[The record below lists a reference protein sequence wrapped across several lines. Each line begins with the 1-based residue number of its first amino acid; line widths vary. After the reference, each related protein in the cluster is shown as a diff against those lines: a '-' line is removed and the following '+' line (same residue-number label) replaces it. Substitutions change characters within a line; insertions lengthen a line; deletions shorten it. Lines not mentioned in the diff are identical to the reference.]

1 MINLPAAALDSLSGL
16 AFGDAFGDRWF
27 GILRREG
34 PQALA
39 SRIPPPEPL
48 WRWSDD
54 TAQAV
59 VLVRELAEGGGA
71 VDQDRLALR
80 LADAYAAD
88 THRGYGA
95 SMHDVLRRIGAGE
108 PWREVVAGQFG
119 GQGSW
124 GNGAAM
130 RVAPLGAWL
139 AADFDADFDAGLDAV
154 AEQAAAQSAVSHHH
168 PEAVTGAVAVAVAAA
183 LAARSR
189 GGAAPARP
197 DFLTAVAER
206 LPEGDVR
213 SGVRIAARMPP
224 RTSVRHAAEVLGS
237 GYRMSGPDTV
247 PYALWCAAGH
257 LDDLHEGLWS
267 TVAGRGDIDTTC
279 AIAGGV
285 IAARTG
291 VTGLPPTWHAAREPL
306 PPDVPDLWDVPEQE
320 PAAEPAGLPGTRA
333 SSPGRRR

>member
-1 MINLPAAALDSLSGL
+1 MIKLPAAALDSLDGL
-16 AFGDAFGDRWF
+16 AFGDAFGDLWF

-34 PQALA
+34 PAALEA
-39 SRIPPPEPL
+39 RTPPPEPV
-48 WRWSDD
+48 WQWTDD
-54 TAQAV
+54 TAQAL
-59 VLVRELAEGGGA
+59 VLVRELAESGGI

-80 LADAYAAD
+80 FAAAYAED

-108 PWREVVAGQFG
+108 PWQAVVGEQFG

-130 RVAPLGAWL
+130 RAAPLGAWH
-139 AADFDADFDAGLDAV
+139 AADLDAV
-154 AEQAAAQSAVSHHH
+154 AEQSARQSEVSHHH
-168 PEAVTGAVAVAVAAA
+168 PEAVAGAVAVALGAA
-183 LAARSR
+183 LATRSR
-189 GGAAPARP
+189 GGSAPARA
-197 DFLTAVAER
+197 DFLRAVAER
-206 LPEGDVR
+206 LPDSDVR
-213 SGVRIAARMPP
+213 SGVRIAARMPE

-257 LDDLHEGLWS
+257 LDDLHEGLWC
-267 TVAGRGDIDTTC
+267 TVGGRGDIDTNC

-291 VTGLPPTWHAAREPL
+291 VSALPAAWHAAREPL
-306 PPDVPDLWDVPEQE
+306 PPVLPE
-320 PAAEPAGLPGTRA
+320 
-333 SSPGRRR
+333 

>member
-1 MINLPAAALDSLSGL
+1 MARNPRARKARA
-16 AFGDAFGDRWF
+16 
-27 GILRREG
+27 
-34 PQALA
+34 
-39 SRIPPPEPL
+39 
-48 WRWSDD
+48 SDD

-71 VDQDRLALR
+71 VEQDRLALS

-108 PWREVVAGQFG
+108 SWREVVAGQFC

-139 AADFDADFDAGLDAV
+139 AADLDAV

-168 PEAVTGAVAVAVAAA
+168 PEAATAAVAVAVAAA
-183 LAARSR
+183 PATRSR
-189 GGAAPARP
+189 GGPAPARP
-197 DFLTAVAER
+197 EFLGAVAER
-206 LPEGDVR
+206 LPDGDVR
-213 SGVRIAARMPP
+213 SGVRIAARMSPHA
-224 RTSVRHAAEVLGS
+224 SVRHAAKVLGS

-279 AIAGGV
+279 AVAGGV

-291 VTGLPPTWHAAREPL
+291 VTPLPHAWHAAREPL
-306 PPDVPDLWDVPEQE
+306 PADVLE
-320 PAAEPAGLPGTRA
+320 
-333 SSPGRRR
+333 

>member
-1 MINLPAAALDSLSGL
+1 MINVPAAALDSLSGL

-34 PQALA
+34 PAALEA
-39 SRIPPPEPL
+39 RIVPPEPL
-48 WRWSDD
+48 WQWTDD

-59 VLVRELAEGGGA
+59 DLVRELAAGGGTI
-71 VDQDRLALR
+71 DQDRFARR
-80 LADAYAAD
+80 LAEAYADD

-108 PWREVVAGQFG
+108 PWREVVAGQFD

-130 RVAPLGAWL
+130 RVAPLGAWH
-139 AADFDADFDAGLDAV
+139 AADLDAV
-154 AEQAAAQSAVSHHH
+154 TERAAEQSVVSHHH
-168 PEAVTGAVAVAVAAA
+168 PEAVAGAVAVAVAAA
-183 LAARSR
+183 LATRSR
-189 GGAAPARP
+189 GGPAPARP
-197 DFLTAVAER
+197 DFLGEVAAR
-206 LPEGDVR
+206 LPDSDVR
-213 SGVRIAARMPP
+213 SGVRVAARMPAH
-224 RTSVRHAAEVLGS
+224 TSVRHAAEVLGS

-291 VTGLPPTWHAAREPL
+291 TASLPHSWHTAREPL
-306 PPDVPDLWDVPEQE
+306 PPL
-320 PAAEPAGLPGTRA
+320 G
-333 SSPGRRR
+333 

>member
-1 MINLPAAALDSLSGL
+1 MIKPPAAALDSLSGL

-34 PQALA
+34 PAALEA
-39 SRIPPPEPL
+39 RILPPEPL
-48 WRWSDD
+48 WQWSDD
-54 TAQAV
+54 TAQAL
-59 VLVRELAEGGGA
+59 VLVRELAEGGGS

-80 LADAYAAD
+80 LAEVYADD

-108 PWREVVAGQFG
+108 AWQQVVAGQFG

-124 GNGAAM
+124 GNGSAM

-139 AADFDADFDAGLDAV
+139 AEDLDAV
-154 AEQAAAQSAVSHHH
+154 AGQAARQSEVSHHH
-168 PEAVTGAVAVAVAAA
+168 PEAVAGAVAVAVAAA
-183 LAARSR
+183 LATRSR

-197 DFLTAVAER
+197 DFLRAVAER
-206 LPEGDVR
+206 VPAGDVR
-213 SGVRIAARMPP
+213 SGVRTAARMPEH
-224 RTSVRHAAEVLGS
+224 TSIRHAAEVLGS
-237 GYRMSGPDTV
+237 GYRMSAPDTV

-257 LDDLHEGLWS
+257 LDDLHEGLWY

-291 VTGLPPTWHAAREPL
+291 VASLPAAWHAAREPL
-306 PPDVPDLWDVPEQE
+306 PLAVY
-320 PAAEPAGLPGTRA
+320 G
-333 SSPGRRR
+333 

>member
-1 MINLPAAALDSLSGL
+1 MIDIPAAVLDSLSGL

-27 GILRREG
+27 AVLRQEG
-34 PQALA
+34 PTALET
-39 SRIPPPEPL
+39 RTLPPQPL

-59 VLVRELAEGGGA
+59 VLVRELVEGGGI

-80 LADAYAAD
+80 LADAYAED

-95 SMHDVLRRIGAGE
+95 SMHDVLRRIRAGE

-130 RVAPLGAWL
+130 RAAPLGAWH
-139 AADFDADFDAGLDAV
+139 AADLDAT
-154 AEQAAAQSAVSHHH
+154 AEQAARQAAVSHHH

-183 LAARSR
+183 LATRGR
-189 GGAAPARP
+189 GGPAPAGP
-197 DFLTAVAER
+197 DFLRAVADR
-206 LPEGDVR
+206 LPDSDVR
-213 SGVRIAARMPP
+213 SGVRIAARMPEH
-224 RTSVRHAAEVLGS
+224 TSVRHAAEVLGS

-247 PYALWCAAGH
+247 PFALWCAAGH
-257 LDDLHEGLWS
+257 LDDLEEGLWV

-291 VTGLPPTWHAAREPL
+291 VTALPPAWHAAREPL
-306 PPDVPDLWDVPEQE
+306 PPLVP
-320 PAAEPAGLPGTRA
+320 
-333 SSPGRRR
+333 S

>member
-1 MINLPAAALDSLSGL
+1 MINVPVAVLDSLHGL

-34 PQALA
+34 PAALE
-39 SRIPPPEPL
+39 SRTVPPETL
-48 WRWSDD
+48 WQWSDD
-54 TAQAV
+54 TAQAL
-59 VLVRELAEGGGA
+59 VLVRELADSGGG

-80 LADAYAAD
+80 FAAAYADD

-108 PWREVVAGQFG
+108 PWREVVAGQFE

-130 RVAPLGAWL
+130 RVAPLGAWH
-139 AADFDADFDAGLDAV
+139 AADLDVV
-154 AEQAAAQSAVSHHH
+154 AEQAARQSTVSHRH
-168 PEAVTGAVAVAVAAA
+168 PEAVAGAVAVALAAA
-183 LAARSR
+183 LATTSR
-189 GGAAPARP
+189 GGPAPGRPEFLRAIAA
-197 DFLTAVAER
+197 R
-206 LPEGDVR
+206 LPESDVR
-213 SGVRIAARMPP
+213 SGVRIAARMPE

-257 LDDLHEGLWS
+257 LDDLHEGLWF

-291 VTGLPPTWHAAREPL
+291 VAALPAAWHAAREPL
-306 PPDVPDLWDVPEQE
+306 PPVVP
-320 PAAEPAGLPGTRA
+320 
-333 SSPGRRR
+333 